1 MFPLLLKVLNLNK
14 DFDIKKE
21 ENTQGSELKAV
32 KQKILQTVIIR
43 SAKLDLSNF
52 YRNHQ
57 VISDPEE
64 DEIFYKRKRV
74 ILISIE
80 FDRMVNQ
87 NLLIYQSC

>member
-52 YRNHQ
+52 YRSHQ
-57 VISDPEE
+57 VISDPEV

>member
-52 YRNHQ
+52 YRSHQ
-57 VISDPEE
+57 VI
-64 DEIFYKRKRV
+64 
-74 ILISIE
+74 
-80 FDRMVNQ
+80 
-87 NLLIYQSC
+87 